1 MICNMRR
8 WVLWLYEAE
17 RRLWGDTL
25 QGNAYFAS
33 LVVVLSMFA
42 GAALCERDMLV
53 QVASLFVA
61 MNGVALAGLMVV
73 LSGFILCES
82 ICVGKAV
89 DVIIIRTL
97 AVQLISVVAAVLGYL
112 LGWPLLLLSVMWL
125 LAILVF
131 VFMDLKHG

>member
-1 MICNMRR
+1 MRR

-17 RRLWGDTL
+17 RRLCGDTL

-61 MNGVALAGLMVV
+61 INGVALAGLMVV

-82 ICVGKAV
+82 ICVGRCL
-89 DVIIIRTL
+89 DIIIIRSL
-97 AVQLISVVAAVLGYL
+97 AVMSVSVLAALLGYL